1 MFTNTIV
8 LIVLNGIFIKNTGFL
23 EITGTQK
30 ILLSILFAPNPY
42 SYSLSKEMKTISLQ
56 RHEIYVIVGFK
67 QANEK

>member
-30 ILLSILFAPNPY
+30 MFVTYFYLFYLGPY
-42 SYSLSKEMKTISLQ
+42 RDWTLGI
-56 RHEIYVIVGFK
+56 RIYCDFL
-67 QANEK
+67 

>member
-30 ILLSILFAPNPY
+30 MFVTYFYLFYLHLIPIPIAY
-42 SYSLSKEMKTISLQ
+42 LKKWKLFLYKDMKSMSS
-56 RHEIYVIVGFK
+56 
-67 QANEK
+67 